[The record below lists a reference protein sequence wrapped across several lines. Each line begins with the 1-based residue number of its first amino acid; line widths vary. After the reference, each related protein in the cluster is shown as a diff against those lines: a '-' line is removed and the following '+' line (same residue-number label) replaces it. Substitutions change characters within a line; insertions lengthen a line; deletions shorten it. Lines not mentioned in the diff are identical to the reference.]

1 MAIMKRVILLFIS
14 FAFLTTISAVAQDF
28 TVSGTVTSQSDGET
42 LIGVQIQQEGV
53 QGGGNY
59 RH

>member
-1 MAIMKRVILLFIS
+1 MKRLILLFVS
-14 FAFLTTISAVAQDF
+14 FALLTTISAVAQEF
-28 TVSGTVTSQSDGET
+28 TVNGTATSQSDGET

>member
-1 MAIMKRVILLFIS
+1 MKRLILLLVS
-14 FAFLTTISAVAQDF
+14 FALLTTISAVAQDF
-28 TVSGTVTSQSDGET
+28 SVSGTVTSQSDGET

-59 RH
+59 

>member
-1 MAIMKRVILLFIS
+1 MKRLILLLVS
-14 FAFLTTISAVAQDF
+14 FALLTTISAVAQDF

-42 LIGVQIQQEGV
+42 LIGVQILQEGV
-53 QGGGNY
+53 RGGGNY

>member
-1 MAIMKRVILLFIS
+1 MKRLILFFVS
-14 FAFLTTISAVAQDF
+14 FALLTTISAVAQEF
-28 TVSGTVTSQSDGET
+28 TVNGTVTSQSDGET

-53 QGGGNY
+53 RGGGNY